1 MTEKDQAINNC
12 LNRFR
17 WDRVHRVMT
26 ELDWGWA
33 RSDMQVP
40 TVYQMIESAR
50 RLLETAWDERIAV
63 ESGGFRAT
71 YFPAEEIEGVME
83 APGLSLAF
91 IVESTFSE

>member
-1 MTEKDQAINNC
+1 MTDKDQAINDC
-12 LNRFR
+12 LNKFR

-33 RSDMQVP
+33 RYEMQVP
-40 TVYQMIESAR
+40 TVYQMMKSAR
-50 RLLETAWDERIAV
+50 RLLETAWDGHFTV

-71 YFPAEEIEGVME
+71 YFPAEEIEGIME

-91 IVESTFSE
+91 IVESTVSD